1 MINRNKLSTTVDYII
16 VGLGL
21 AGIALAE
28 ELKKQN
34 KTFVVYEDNSQTSS
48 LVAGGMYNPVILK
61 RFTPVWN
68 AKEQLDIAIPFYR
81 SLEKELSKTFDQP
94 LHIHRTFKS
103 IEEQNN
109 WFIAS
114 DKPAL
119 QEYMHPKLV
128 KVEAQHVV
136 APYHAGRVRHTGRVR
151 VRELVSAYREYL
163 KEEGRLI
170 EETFRHDRIITWQTH
185 IEYKNSTAGKIVFCE
200 GNGLKNNPF
209 FNKLPLNGTKG
220 ELLTIHAPD
229 LKLDDIIKSAVF
241 VLPLGNDLY
250 KVGATFNWSDKTN
263 IPTAE
268 GRKEL
273 DDKLKTVIT
282 CDYRIVEHEAGVRPT
297 TGDRRPLLGVHKDNH
312 RLALLNGLGTRGVMI
327 APLMAKKLYQFLEYN
342 QTLDKE
348 VDIRRFKQKN

>member
-1 MINRNKLSTTVDYII
+1 MDTNVDYII

-28 ELKKQN
+28 ELKRQDKS
-34 KTFVVYEDNSQTSS
+34 FLVYEDSSQTSS

-68 AKEQLDIAIPFYR
+68 AKEQLDVAIPFYL
-81 SLEKELSKTFDQP
+81 SLEKKLKVTFDQP
-94 LHIHRTFKS
+94 LDIYRTFKS

-114 DKPAL
+114 DKSAL
-119 QEYMHPKLV
+119 QEFMHPELV
-128 KVEAQHVV
+128 KLEAKHVV
-136 APYHAGRVRHTGRVR
+136 APYQAGRVKHTGRIR

-163 KEEGRLI
+163 KNEGRLI
-170 EETFRHDRIITWQTH
+170 EETFRHERIITWETH
-185 IEYKNSTAGKIVFCE
+185 IEYKNCAANRIVFCE
-200 GNGLKNNPF
+200 GNGLKSNPF

-229 LKLDDIIKSAVF
+229 LKLDDVIKSAVF
-241 VLPLGNDLY
+241 VMPLGDDLY

-263 IPTAE
+263 IPTVE

-273 DDKLKTVIT
+273 EDKLKTVIT
-282 CDYRIVEHEAGVRPT
+282 CHYDIVAHEAGVRPT
-297 TGDRRPLLGVHKDNH
+297 TGDRRPLLGIHKDNH

-327 APLMAKKLYQFLEYN
+327 APLMAKKLYQFLEN
-342 QTLDKE
+342 DKALDE
-348 VDIRRFKQKN
+348 DIDIKRFKQKN

>member
-1 MINRNKLSTTVDYII
+1 LETSVDYII

-21 AGIALAE
+21 AGIAMVE
-28 ELKKQN
+28 ELKRQE
-34 KTFVVYEDNSQTSS
+34 KTFVVYEDSSQTSS

-68 AKEQLDIAIPFYR
+68 AKEQLDVAIPFYL
-81 SLEKELSKTFDQP
+81 SLEKELSASFDQP
-94 LHIHRTFKS
+94 LDIYRTFKT

-119 QEYMHPKLV
+119 QEYMHPELV
-128 KVEAQHVV
+128 KVEANHVV
-136 APYHAGRVRHTGRVR
+136 APYQAGRVRHTGRIR

-163 KEEGRLI
+163 KENGQLI
-170 EETFRHDRIITWQTH
+170 EETFRHDRILTWDTH
-185 IEYKNSTAGKIVFCE
+185 IEYKNRTAGRIVFCE

-209 FNKLPLNGTKG
+209 FKKLPLNGTKG

-229 LKLDDIIKSAVF
+229 LKLHDIIKSAVF

-250 KVGATFNWSDKTN
+250 KVGATFNWADKTN
-263 IPTAE
+263 VPTQE

-273 DDKLKTVIT
+273 EDKLKTVIT
-282 CDYRIVEHEAGVRPT
+282 CDYKIVEHEAGVRPT

-312 RLALLNGLGTRGVMI
+312 RLVLFNGLGTRGVMI
-327 APLMAKKLYQFLEYN
+327 APLMAKKLYQCIENN
-342 QTLDKE
+342 QALDRE
-348 VDIRRFKQKN
+348 IDISRFKQKN

>member
-1 MINRNKLSTTVDYII
+1 METSVDYII

-21 AGIALAE
+21 AGIAMVE
-28 ELKKQN
+28 ELKSQE
-34 KTFVVYEDNSQTSS
+34 KTFVVYEDSSQTSS

-68 AKEQLDIAIPFYR
+68 AKEQLDIAIPFYL
-81 SLEKELSKTFDQP
+81 SLEKELSASFDQS
-94 LHIHRTFKS
+94 LDIYRTFKS
-103 IEEQNN
+103 VEEQNN

-119 QEYMHPKLV
+119 QEYMHPELV
-128 KVEAQHVV
+128 KVEVNHVV
-136 APYHAGRVRHTGRVR
+136 APYHAGKVKHTGRIR

-163 KEEGRLI
+163 KENGQLI
-170 EETFRHDRIITWQTH
+170 EQTFRHDRIITWDTH
-185 IEYKNSTAGKIVFCE
+185 IEYKNRTAERIVFCE

-229 LKLDDIIKSAVF
+229 LKLEAIIKSSVF

-263 IPTAE
+263 TPTQE

-273 DDKLKTVIT
+273 EDKLKTVIT
-282 CDYRIVEHEAGVRPT
+282 CEYKIVEHEAGVRPT

-312 RLALLNGLGTRGVMI
+312 RLVLLNGLGTRGVMI
-327 APLMAKKLYQFLEYN
+327 APLMAKKLYQCIENN
-342 QTLDKE
+342 QALDRE
-348 VDIRRFKQKN
+348 IDISRFKQKN

>member
-1 MINRNKLSTTVDYII
+1 METSVDYII

-21 AGIALAE
+21 AGIAMVE
-28 ELKKQN
+28 ELKRQE
-34 KTFVVYEDNSQTSS
+34 KTFVVYEDSSQTSS

-68 AKEQLDIAIPFYR
+68 AKEQLDVAIPFYL
-81 SLEKELSKTFDQP
+81 SLEKELSASFDQP
-94 LHIHRTFKS
+94 LDIYRTFKT

-119 QEYMHPKLV
+119 QEYMHPELV
-128 KVEAQHVV
+128 KVEANHVV
-136 APYHAGRVRHTGRVR
+136 APYQAGRVRHTGRIR

-163 KEEGRLI
+163 KENGQLI
-170 EETFRHDRIITWQTH
+170 EETFRHDRILTWDTH
-185 IEYKNSTAGKIVFCE
+185 IEYKNRTAGRIVFCE
-200 GNGLKNNPF
+200 GNGLKKNPF
-209 FNKLPLNGTKG
+209 FKKLPLNGTKG

-229 LKLDDIIKSAVF
+229 LKLHDIIKSAVF

-250 KVGATFNWSDKTN
+250 KVGATFNWADKTN
-263 IPTAE
+263 VPTQE

-273 DDKLKTVIT
+273 EDKLKTVIT
-282 CDYRIVEHEAGVRPT
+282 CDYKIVEHEAGVRPT

-312 RLALLNGLGTRGVMI
+312 RLVLFNGLGTRGVMI
-327 APLMAKKLYQFLEYN
+327 APLMAKKLYQCIENN
-342 QTLDKE
+342 QALDRE
-348 VDIRRFKQKN
+348 IDISRFKQKN

>member
-1 MINRNKLSTTVDYII
+1 METSVDYII

-21 AGIALAE
+21 AGIAMVE
-28 ELKKQN
+28 ELKRQE
-34 KTFVVYEDNSQTSS
+34 KTFVVYEDSSQTSS

-68 AKEQLDIAIPFYR
+68 AKEQLDVAIPFYL
-81 SLEKELSKTFDQP
+81 SLEKELSASFDQP
-94 LHIHRTFKS
+94 LDIYRTFKT

-119 QEYMHPKLV
+119 QEYMHPELV
-128 KVEAQHVV
+128 KVEANHVV
-136 APYHAGRVRHTGRVR
+136 APYQAGRVRHTGRIR

-163 KEEGRLI
+163 KENGQLI
-170 EETFRHDRIITWQTH
+170 EETFRHERILTWDTH
-185 IEYKNSTAGKIVFCE
+185 IEYKNRTAGRIVFCE

-229 LKLDDIIKSAVF
+229 LKLHDIIKSAVF

-250 KVGATFNWSDKTN
+250 KVGATFNWADKTN
-263 IPTAE
+263 VPTQE

-273 DDKLKTVIT
+273 EDKLKTVIT
-282 CDYRIVEHEAGVRPT
+282 CDYKIVEHEAGVRPT

-312 RLALLNGLGTRGVMI
+312 RLVLFNGLGTRGVMI
-327 APLMAKKLYQFLEYN
+327 APLMAKKLYQCIENN
-342 QTLDKE
+342 QALDRE
-348 VDIRRFKQKN
+348 IDISRFKQKN

>member
-1 MINRNKLSTTVDYII
+1 MDTSVDYII

-28 ELKKQN
+28 ELKRQEKSYI
-34 KTFVVYEDNSQTSS
+34 VYEDSSQTSS

-68 AKEQLDIAIPFYR
+68 AKEQLDMAIPFYL
-81 SLEKELSKTFDQP
+81 SLEKKLKGTFDQP
-94 LHIHRTFKS
+94 LDIYRTFKS

-119 QEYMHPKLV
+119 QEFMHPELV
-128 KVEAQHVV
+128 KLEAKHVV
-136 APYHAGRVRHTGRVR
+136 APFQAGRVKHTGRIR

-163 KEEGRLI
+163 KNEGRLI
-170 EETFRHDRIITWQTH
+170 EETFRHDRIITWETH
-185 IEYKNSTAGKIVFCE
+185 IEYKNRTANRIVFCE
-200 GNGLKNNPF
+200 GNGLKSNPF

-229 LKLDDIIKSAVF
+229 LKLDDVIKSAVF
-241 VLPLGNDLY
+241 ILPLGDDLY

-273 DDKLKTVIT
+273 EDKLKTVIT
-282 CDYRIVEHEAGVRPT
+282 CDYDIVAHEAGVRPT

-327 APLMAKKLYQFLEYN
+327 APLMAKKLYQFLEN
-342 QTLDKE
+342 DQALDQ
-348 VDIRRFKQKN
+348 DIDIKRFKQKN